1 MDRRRLVIGYS
12 LTAVGLL
19 LAVVVANSIPGV
31 PQLPAC
37 STANCNAASIADLV
51 GLFAIIAGM
60 ITLAFGLFQGPG
72 GKATTPAQG
81 IPSTDYS
88 FTPPVPGAGTPLAR
102 PSAPP
107 SAGGSSRLTYCPSCG
122 APITSDYGFCARCG
136 RTLGK

>member
-31 PQLPAC
+31 PQPPAC

-60 ITLAFGLFQGPG
+60 ITLAFALFQGSS
-72 GKATTPAQG
+72 GKPVSAQA
-81 IPSTDYS
+81 IPSMDYS
-88 FTPPVPGAGTPLAR
+88 FTPSVPGAGTPLAR

-107 SAGGSSRLTYCPSCG
+107 ALGGSSRPTYCPSCG
-122 APITSDYGFCARCG
+122 APITSDYGFCPRCG